1 VSRASLDA
9 ARAHRLAQ
17 IAWLAVGIYLIAL
30 GIAAVL
36 RTQGDFNIYY
46 RAGARVL
53 HGETIYRLDEANHF
67 LYAPIFAI
75 FFAPFAALPMRAAQ
89 LGWYLIS
96 AVSIVALIIGSSRM
110 LLGRRHHLE
119 AALIVVPIVL
129 AARFINNNIEHG
141 QINLPTLALA
151 VWAIIF
157 GEEDRSV
164 ISGAML
170 AAAILIKPFAILA
183 ALFLLL
189 ERKLQPILF
198 SIVFG
203 VVMMLAPMAVFDVRG
218 TIDQTAA
225 YLQVVSSMTDRY
237 TLMITNQ
244 SASSAIARVM
254 SIGAGP
260 GTTPSHLALYL
271 GTGFELAIIA
281 AVVVWFLRGDES
293 IAPDSR
299 PHRFQL
305 AAFFCIMPSMVPISW
320 KSYYAA
326 LLIPYMLL
334 TFVLWSG
341 RPVNSPTPTM
351 TIALVAVSVALNWIS
366 GNRANHFALF
376 FSAHFVSS
384 VILLLAI
391 IAGSRWW
398 QMCRGDGRLTAA
410 GTVNNRA

>member
-1 VSRASLDA
+1 MRRLRKLRSPANSRRSFDGNQPGAARYSRLPEMQRRAAIDRATRRPRVPGLQAGLPDSRGHPGDADRRGQAAYVSRAQADA
-9 ARAHRLAQ
+9 QRARRLLQ
-17 IAWLAVGIYLIAL
+17 LAWLAVGAYLLGL

-151 VWAIIF
+151 GWAIIF
-157 GEEDRSV
+157 GEEARSV

-254 SIGAGP
+254 SIG
-260 GTTPSHLALYL
+260 
-271 GTGFELAIIA
+271 
-281 AVVVWFLRGDES
+281 
-293 IAPDSR
+293 
-299 PHRFQL
+299 
-305 AAFFCIMPSMVPISW
+305 
-320 KSYYAA
+320 
-326 LLIPYMLL
+326 
-334 TFVLWSG
+334 
-341 RPVNSPTPTM
+341 
-351 TIALVAVSVALNWIS
+351 
-366 GNRANHFALF
+366 
-376 FSAHFVSS
+376 
-384 VILLLAI
+384 
-391 IAGSRWW
+391 
-398 QMCRGDGRLTAA
+398 
-410 GTVNNRA
+410 

>member
-9 ARAHRLAQ
+9 ARAARFAQLAW
-17 IAWLAVGIYLIAL
+17 IAVGVYLIAL
-30 GIAAVL
+30 GIAAVF

-53 HGETIYRLDEANHF
+53 HGGTIYRLDESNHF

-75 FFAPFAALPMRAAQ
+75 FFAPFAALAMRAAQ
-89 LGWYLIS
+89 FGWYLVS

-110 LLGRRHHLE
+110 LFGSRRRLE
-119 AALIVVPIVL
+119 AALIVVPVIL

-151 VWAIIF
+151 VWAIIL
-157 GEEDRSV
+157 GEEDRGMV
-164 ISGAML
+164 SGAML

-183 ALFLLL
+183 GLFLLL
-189 ERKLQPILF
+189 ERKWQPVLF
-198 SIVFG
+198 SILFG
-203 VVMMLAPMAVFDVRG
+203 IVLMLAPIAVFGVRG

-244 SASSAIARVM
+244 SASSAIARLL
-254 SIGAGP
+254 SIGAGA
-260 GTTPSHLALYL
+260 GATPSHLALYL
-271 GTGFELAIIA
+271 GTAFELALIA
-281 AVVVWFLRGDES
+281 AVVVWVLRSDES
-293 IAPDSR
+293 KTSDFGPY
-299 PHRFQL
+299 RFQL
-305 AAFFCIMPSMVPISW
+305 AALFCIMPSMVPISW

-326 LLIPYMLL
+326 LLVPYMLL

-351 TIALVAVSVALNWIS
+351 TMALVAFSVALNWIS
-366 GNRANHFALF
+366 GSRANHFALF
-376 FSAHFVSS
+376 YSAHFLSS

-391 IAGSRWW
+391 VTASSWW
-398 QMCRGDGRLTAA
+398 QSCGDGRLTPA

>member
-9 ARAHRLAQ
+9 ARAARLARL
-17 IAWLAVGIYLIAL
+17 AWIAVGVYLIAL
-30 GIAAVL
+30 GIAAVF

-53 HGETIYRLDEANHF
+53 QGETIYRLDESNHF

-89 LGWYLIS
+89 FGWYLVS

-110 LLGRRHHLE
+110 LFGRKHRLE
-119 AALIVVPIVL
+119 AALIVVPIIL
-129 AARFINNNIEHG
+129 SARFINNNIEHG

-151 VWAIIF
+151 VWAIIL
-157 GEEDRSV
+157 GEEDRGV

-170 AAAILIKPFAILA
+170 AAAMLIKPFAILA

-189 ERKLQPILF
+189 ERKWQPILF

-203 VVMMLAPMAVFDVRG
+203 IVLMLAPMAVFGIRG

-225 YLQVVSSMTDRY
+225 YLQVVGSMTDRY

-244 SASSAIARVM
+244 SASSAIARLM
-254 SIGAGP
+254 SLGANP
-260 GTTPSHLALYL
+260 GATPSHLALYA
-271 GTGFELAIIA
+271 GTGLELAIIA
-281 AVVVWFLRGDES
+281 AVVIWFLRADES
-293 IAPDSR
+293 IARDSR

-305 AAFFCIMPSMVPISW
+305 AALFCIMPSMVPISW

-341 RPVNSPTPTM
+341 RPVNTPTPTA
-351 TIALVAVSVALNWIS
+351 TIALVAVSVVLNWIS

-376 FSAHFVSS
+376 FSAHFLSS
-384 VILLLAI
+384 VILMLAI
-391 IAGSRWW
+391 FAGSRWW
-398 QMCRGDGRLTAA
+398 QACGNGRLTQA
-410 GTVNNRA
+410 GTVNNTA